1 MRVFC
6 VVEKSITFLTVFERR
21 RINRR
26 RRRRRRGFLATRG
39 AETVLQR
46 ETNLLK
52 TPGDDELGVVVEL
65 WRCVRR
71 AGAAFR
77 MRAAR
82 RCRRVAARR
91 CRRVRGSTARRRPEG
106 QLRQRSSARRLR
118 RSPAIGGLRANLAG
132 SWRPRAEGCDR
143 RAAGDRGPARLRRAC
158 GRRAVAPLEWGLS
171 ETPRPG
177 IQILEE
183 ALRQGLD
190 GLGPRAL
197 HVGHAWLVLWLIP
210 FALLSRPLSS
220 RALGC
225 SQGFLLQ
232 HDVLRPR

>member
-1 MRVFC
+1 M
-6 VVEKSITFLTVFERR
+6 
-21 RINRR
+21 
-26 RRRRRRGFLATRG
+26 
-39 AETVLQR
+39 
-46 ETNLLK
+46 
-52 TPGDDELGVVVEL
+52 VEL
-65 WRCVRR
+65 WRRVRR

-91 CRRVRGSTARRRPEG
+91 CRRVRSAPARRRPEG
-106 QLRQRSSARRLR
+106 SSARRLR
-118 RSPAIGGLRANLAG
+118 RSPAIGGLRANLSG
-132 SWRPRAEGCDR
+132 SWRPRAEGCDP
-143 RAAGDRGPARLRRAC
+143 RAAGERGPARLRRAC
-158 GRRAVAPLEWGLS
+158 WRRAVAPLEWGLS

-177 IQILEE
+177 MQILEE